1 MSQCNK
7 PAQKFSNIKYSYL
20 NTASSRTSKP
30 IYDIQ
35 NIKPHKLNLIDKA
48 NDPSDLVNAK
58 ELILNTILS
67 NGITNTTSNTTHTY
81 THNKEK
87 KKNKK

>member
-1 MSQCNK
+1 MSQCNNS
-7 PAQKFSNIKYSYL
+7 AQKFSNIKYSYL

-48 NDPSDLVNAK
+48 TDPSDLVNAK

-67 NGITNTTSNTTHTY
+67 NGNTNTTSNTNH